1 MPFALATFRA
11 PERTC
16 QRCAT
21 TPKQARSA
29 SKQCAR
35 HYALYRAQ
43 RPVNAMKQAYF
54 AGFRASHAQCKMHIK
69 LCKKQIINYNINIRY
84 FFVFAML
91 FESEI
96 AMKRMLQPSFSSVSA
111 DGQAMY
117 LITRMLRKR
126 YLTYVSSVMPDA
138 QGRLQEGTFSFCY
151 RRKQRRK
158 GEMMAEKTTE
168 TADKRERNTAASIFK
183 TLYAVDVSGRLEK
196 KPSSDKRGPELSY
209 LSWAWAW
216 AEIKKLYPSAS
227 YRIIEFDERG
237 VETEHGY
244 PFQVIGSAGYM
255 VWTELTL
262 EGQTYR
268 MWLPVMDS
276 HNASVRKD
284 EYTVQTRFSS
294 YKVPP
299 FSTTLLNK
307 TIMRCLVKNMAMFGL
322 GLTIYAG
329 EDTPDLTMP
338 QDAEPQ
344 QDAPAQQN
352 MPAPPEPSDV
362 PPAEPEEFEENPE
375 PEPDPPVDPIA
386 LQQAMAMQV
395 QIDNKAYQLGDFV
408 TKSRDKA
415 KSQGTLARCAAD
427 VHFAPE
433 VRNAATLI
441 LKGINSGQVAY
452 PARAVQQ

>member
-1 MPFALATFRA
+1 
-11 PERTC
+11 
-16 QRCAT
+16 
-21 TPKQARSA
+21 
-29 SKQCAR
+29 
-35 HYALYRAQ
+35 
-43 RPVNAMKQAYF
+43 
-54 AGFRASHAQCKMHIK
+54 
-69 LCKKQIINYNINIRY
+69 
-84 FFVFAML
+84 
-91 FESEI
+91 
-96 AMKRMLQPSFSSVSA
+96 
-111 DGQAMY
+111 
-117 LITRMLRKR
+117 
-126 YLTYVSSVMPDA
+126 
-138 QGRLQEGTFSFCY
+138 
-151 RRKQRRK
+151 
-158 GEMMAEKTTE
+158 MAEKTTE
-168 TADKRERNTAASIFK
+168 RAAEKRSERNTAASIFK

-196 KPSSDKRGPELSY
+196 KPSGDRRGPELSY

-227 YRIIEFDERG
+227 YRIIEFDEHG

-284 EYTVQTRFSS
+284 GYTVQTRFSS
-294 YKVPP
+294 YDVPP

-344 QDAPAQQN
+344 HDVPAAQN

-375 PEPDPPVDPIA
+375 PEPDQPVDPIA

-433 VRNAATLI
+433 VRNAAMLI
-441 LKGINSGQVAY
+441 LKGISSGQVAY
-452 PARAVQQ
+452 PARAVQQQSLKERGKGRR